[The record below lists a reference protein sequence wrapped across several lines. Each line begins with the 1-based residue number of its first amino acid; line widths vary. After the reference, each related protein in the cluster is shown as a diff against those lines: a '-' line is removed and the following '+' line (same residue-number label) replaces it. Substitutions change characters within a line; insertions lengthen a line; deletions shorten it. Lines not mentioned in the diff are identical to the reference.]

1 MKRVNLVKVLLI
13 YKNILID
20 NYKMKFK
27 INRFVQVIVIFILL
41 YFTSLIIRYYYLNK
55 KEGFTSYIRE
65 TYRPYLRNIRLFK
78 DKRYNQIKNT
88 FFSFIRK
95 FGLN

>member
-1 MKRVNLVKVLLI
+1 MRNKFAQIVLIISLLI
-13 YKNILID
+13 Y
-20 NYKMKFK
+20 F
-27 INRFVQVIVIFILL
+27 
-41 YFTSLIIRYYYLNK
+41 SCLIINYYYLNK
-55 KEGFTSYIRE
+55 EEGFTSRIRE

-78 DKRYNQIKNT
+78 DNGYNQIKNN